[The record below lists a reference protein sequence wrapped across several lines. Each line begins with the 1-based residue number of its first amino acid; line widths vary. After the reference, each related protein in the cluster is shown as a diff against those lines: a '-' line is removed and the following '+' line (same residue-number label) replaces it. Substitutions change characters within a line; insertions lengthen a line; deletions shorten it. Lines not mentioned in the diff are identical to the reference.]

1 MYGVLYSK
9 KGSEDL
15 LKKRNILN
23 RTIPSSIPSKMRA
36 LFRPFALHAAYTPIE
51 TIVFFSIIGTLAY
64 FNILSAIR
72 NSAFLNLDP
81 ALLNNNYD
89 TVKPAYV
96 MYRLGEWVSVRES
109 VWVHANVKDE
119 PVLELQQLVF
129 AIDSAQKVCI
139 PKLCINP
146 YLMLFLLAIVVPL
159 DELASVV
166 NGHTQLYT
174 PSNSRALFLSVP
186 PIQ

>member
-1 MYGVLYSK
+1 
-9 KGSEDL
+9 
-15 LKKRNILN
+15 
-23 RTIPSSIPSKMRA
+23 MRA

-89 TVKPAYV
+89 TLKPAYV

-109 VWVHANVKDE
+109 VWVHANE
-119 PVLELQQLVF
+119 PVLELQQSVF

-139 PKLCINP
+139 PTLCNP
-146 YLMLFLLAIVVPL
+146 HLMLFLLAIVVTL

-174 PSNSRALFLSVP
+174 SSHFRALFLSVP

>member
-1 MYGVLYSK
+1 
-9 KGSEDL
+9 
-15 LKKRNILN
+15 
-23 RTIPSSIPSKMRA
+23 MRA

-89 TVKPAYV
+89 TLKPAYV

-109 VWVHANVKDE
+109 VWVHANE
-119 PVLELQQLVF
+119 PVLELQQSVF

-139 PKLCINP
+139 STLCGVLI
-146 YLMLFLLAIVVPL
+146 LCDF
-159 DELASVV
+159 
-166 NGHTQLYT
+166 
-174 PSNSRALFLSVP
+174 F
-186 PIQ
+186 